1 MEIEAKYTVPDRAT
15 FDRLLELRALDGFAL
30 REAATEH
37 VTDHYL
43 DTPTRAVERGG
54 YALRLRQTTDQTDW
68 LATLKSLGG
77 ADGALHHREE
87 HEAAVPPMALPA
99 AWPEGPARDVALRLA
114 GSEPVAELFDLEQVR
129 HRRLAYAEGERLA
142 AELSLD
148 MVTITTAMGDQ
159 VSYELELELRPD
171 GTPDDL
177 TALAAGLGHY
187 GLAPQPLSKY
197 ARALALLEAG
207 AAPAPPPA
215 GPRRRESAGVL
226 PDDPM
231 GEAGRKVLRFHFERM
246 VAQEDGVRAGLE
258 SRPVHAMRV
267 AARRQRAALR
277 VFGDFL
283 PPKALRR
290 ARRGLQ
296 AVARRLG
303 AVRDLDVQ
311 LEALRE
317 YQAGLP
323 PERAAGLA
331 PLVEAWQTER
341 EAAREGLVAHLDSRG
356 YARFK
361 RKYAA
366 FTGAPLPAPEAP
378 PAREVHPQRLRHVMP
393 GRLWDHYAAVRAYEY
408 DLEGAPI
415 ERLHALRIEG
425 KRLRYA
431 LEFVAEAMDPAVDEL
446 IEAVVALQE
455 HLGALHDLD
464 VCLARLSSFEAGQA
478 KGEASRLARRAARAY
493 LVYCRGRLSHLRR
506 TLSQPWRDVAGPRF
520 RKRLG
525 RVTSKL

>member
-15 FDRLLELRALDGFAL
+15 FDRLLALRALDGFAL

-54 YALRLRQTTDQTDW
+54 YALRLRQTSDQADW

-77 ADGALHHREE
+77 AEGALHRREE
-87 HEAAVPPMALPA
+87 HEAAVTPMALPA
-99 AWPEGPARDVALRLA
+99 AWPEGPVRDLALRLA
-114 GSEPVAELFDLEQVR
+114 GAEPVAELFDLEQVR
-129 HRRLAYAEGERLA
+129 HRRLAYAAGERLA

-148 MVTITTAMGDQ
+148 QVTITTAAGEV
-159 VSYELELELRPD
+159 VSYELEVELRLE

-177 TALAAGLGHY
+177 SALAAGLAEY

-197 ARALALLEAG
+197 ARALALLDTG
-207 AAPAPPPA
+207 TPPAPPPA
-215 GPRRRESAGVL
+215 AGKSAGVL

-246 VAQEDGVRAGLE
+246 VAQEEGVRAGLD

-296 AVARRLG
+296 SIARGLG

-317 YQAGLP
+317 YQAQQA
-323 PERAAGLA
+323 PERAADLEPLA
-331 PLVEAWQTER
+331 AAWRAER
-341 EAAREGLVAHLDSRG
+341 EAAREALVAHLDSRG
-356 YARFK
+356 YAKFK

-366 FTGAPLPAPEAP
+366 FTAAPLPSAAQT
-378 PAREVHPQRLRHVMP
+378 AAEVHPVRLRHVMP
-393 GRLWDHYAAVRAYEY
+393 GRLWDHYAAVRAYEHA
-408 DLEGAPI
+408 LAGAPI
-415 ERLHALRIEG
+415 ETLHALRIEG

-431 LEFVAEAMDPAVDEL
+431 LEFVAEAVDPVVDEL

-464 VCLARLSSFEAGQA
+464 VCLARLAAFEAGLDKHEPGLA
-478 KGEASRLARRAARAY
+478 ARRAVRAY
-493 LVYCRGRLSHLRR
+493 LDDRRARLSGLRR
-506 TLSQPWRDVAGPRF
+506 TLGQPWREVTSTRF

-525 RVTSKL
+525 RVVSRL